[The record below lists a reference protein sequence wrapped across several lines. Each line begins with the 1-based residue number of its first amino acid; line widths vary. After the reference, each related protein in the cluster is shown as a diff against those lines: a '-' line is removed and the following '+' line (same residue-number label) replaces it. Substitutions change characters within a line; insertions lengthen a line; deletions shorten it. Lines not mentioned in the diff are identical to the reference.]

1 MTDIKVND
9 SLTSDG
15 DADGINLINSN
26 VLSKYQNME
35 MSSEGSNIVSA
46 HAPQVLQNQQTMQK
60 MPPVQIRQPM
70 PQQRSLNPQ
79 QIQITQR
86 PPISQNPQIQQI
98 TQITQRPP
106 ISQNPQIQ
114 QITQRPS
121 MSQNPQIQQ
130 ITQRPPIPQNQQ
142 ISQPQFLQTTNTQLN
157 EPKCVTFNENVE
169 QKNITPDNEQTN
181 NAQSAQQNIQQNTQL
196 DNSNLVTE
204 IKKIKLGKLL
214 IPRTTLIFTI
224 ILIALGVGLFFVTKP
239 KSKQKLKL
247 KTKTKQ
253 EDES

>member
-35 MSSEGSNIVSA
+35 MSSDASNIVSA
-46 HAPQVLQNQQTMQK
+46 HPPQVLQNQQTIQK
-60 MPPVQIRQPM
+60 IHPVQIRQPM
-70 PQQRSLNPQ
+70 PMPQ
-79 QIQITQR
+79 
-86 PPISQNPQIQQI
+86 
-98 TQITQRPP
+98 
-106 ISQNPQIQ
+106 
-114 QITQRPS
+114 QRPS
-121 MSQNPQIQQ
+121 IPQNQQ
-130 ITQRPPIPQNQQ
+130 ISQSQPIPQNQQ
-142 ISQPQFLQTTNTQLN
+142 IPQRQPIPQIQHISQRPPNPQIQHISQRPPNPQIQHISQPQFLQTTNTQLN

-181 NAQSAQQNIQQNTQL
+181 NAQSTQQNTQQNTQL

-204 IKKIKLGKLL
+204 IKKIKLGKLMV
-214 IPRTTLIFTI
+214 PRTTLIFTI

-239 KSKQKLKL
+239 KSKRD
-247 KTKTKQ
+247 
-253 EDES
+253 DERDDEHDDKREHNKKMIKK